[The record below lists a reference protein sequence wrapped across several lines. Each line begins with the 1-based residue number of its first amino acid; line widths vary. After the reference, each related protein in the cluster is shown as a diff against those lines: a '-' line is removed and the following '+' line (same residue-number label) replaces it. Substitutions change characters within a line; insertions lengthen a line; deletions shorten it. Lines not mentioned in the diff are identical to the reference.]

1 MFSNNKL
8 LLQFSVIFQILQILQ
23 HRNYYFAV
31 SRGCHIDSQ
40 QLLNKVDIKYYFFFP
55 CFPET
60 TTIVSL
66 YTSVS
71 SKSSLDTLYLRI
83 LPVRW
88 NC

>member
-40 QLLNKVDIKYYFFFP
+40 QLLNKVDIKYYFFF
-55 CFPET
+55 
-60 TTIVSL
+60 SL
-66 YTSVS
+66 FSWNNNYSQ
-71 SKSSLDTLYLRI
+71 SLHI
-83 LPVRW
+83 GFK
-88 NC
+88 